1 MKLMLALFAVAN
13 AASLTP
19 ALKLRGGSIS
29 IAGIEPE
36 QIAMGLTLL
45 QGVQGVMSTTNVDQV
60 FEMYEIPKSGDTPT
74 ARFICEQSGA
84 IMLGSAIAAYLVL
97 GGGDAAEAVGYA
109 NIPGLLLNLKNL
121 NDGVTDKLGWGD
133 QAKYG
138 PLVVSGFLTAALLGK
153 VDALGPADALKYS
166 AYWML
171 ANAAGMY
178 LAPDKAMEAWGASIK
193 GDTETNMLK
202 LFAQFAGTFGLFA
215 LKLSD
220 GASALEAIG
229 YAWAL
234 GTACIVDGVYV
245 SKYSVG
251 NTDKAT
257 PWIAMGAVGAYAL
270 LA

>member
-1 MKLMLALFAVAN
+1 
-13 AASLTP
+13 
-19 ALKLRGGSIS
+19 
-29 IAGIEPE
+29 
-36 QIAMGLTLL
+36 
-45 QGVQGVMSTTNVDQV
+45 
-60 FEMYEIPKSGDTPT
+60 
-74 ARFICEQSGA
+74 
-84 IMLGSAIAAYLVL
+84 
-97 GGGDAAEAVGYA
+97 
-109 NIPGLLLNLKNL
+109 
-121 NDGVTDKLGWGD
+121 
-133 QAKYG
+133 
-138 PLVVSGFLTAALLGK
+138 
-153 VDALGPADALKYS
+153 
-166 AYWML
+166 ML

>member
-13 AASLTP
+13 AASLAP

-36 QIAMGLTLL
+36 QIAMGLTVL
-45 QGVQGVMSTTNVDQV
+45 QGLQGVMSTTNVDQV

-138 PLVVSGFLTAALLGK
+138 PLVVSGVLTAALLGK

-251 NTDKAT
+251 NPDKAT

>member
-19 ALKLRGGSIS
+19 ALKLRGGMSIG
-29 IAGIEPE
+29 GIEPE
-36 QIAMGLTLL
+36 QIAMGLTVL
-45 QGVQGVMSTTNVDQV
+45 QGLQGVMSTTNVDQV

-138 PLVVSGFLTAALLGK
+138 PLVVSGVLTAALLGK
-153 VDALGPADALKYS
+153 VDALPAADALKYS
-166 AYWML
+166 AYWLL
-171 ANAAGMY
+171 ANGAGMY
-178 LAPDKAMEAWGASIK
+178 LVPDKAMEGWGATYK
-193 GDTETNMLK
+193 GDAEFTMVKLMGQALGTYGLFLLK
-202 LFAQFAGTFGLFA
+202 LAQ
-215 LKLSD
+215 
-220 GASALEAIG
+220 GASATEAIG
-229 YAWAL
+229 YSWAL
-234 GTACIVDGVYV
+234 GTALNVDANYI
-245 SKYSVG
+245 SKFSAFPE
-251 NTDKAT
+251 DKSRF
-257 PWIAMGAVGAYAL
+257 WLAVGGVGAAAL
-270 LA
+270 LL

>member
-1 MKLMLALFAVAN
+1 MKLMLALFGVAN

-36 QIAMGLTLL
+36 QIAMGLTVL
-45 QGVQGVMSTTNVDQV
+45 QGLQGVMSTTNVDQV

-133 QAKYG
+133 QAKW
-138 PLVVSGFLTAALLGK
+138 T
-153 VDALGPADALKYS
+153 
-166 AYWML
+166 
-171 ANAAGMY
+171 
-178 LAPDKAMEAWGASIK
+178 
-193 GDTETNMLK
+193 
-202 LFAQFAGTFGLFA
+202 
-215 LKLSD
+215 
-220 GASALEAIG
+220 SALPRP
-229 YAWAL
+229 AL
-234 GTACIVDGVYV
+234 
-245 SKYSVG
+245 
-251 NTDKAT
+251 
-257 PWIAMGAVGAYAL
+257 
-270 LA
+270 